1 MSAYVFVKY
10 FFLRSA
16 FLFLFYVIQKTLEDF
31 DLNDLLRLHFVIDRG
46 SNLVKA
52 LKPYRSLYCYG
63 HRLNNVLKRS
73 FCQSNKKKRKNETA
87 NIHVQAPTVQSNT
100 KRKDSD
106 LSTSTSDDDIETVL
120 PIAKRKMKTKITAG
134 VVQSITTDPRKLEL
148 TDMEPAAQKVIET
161 IVNC

>member
-1 MSAYVFVKY
+1 M
-10 FFLRSA
+10 
-16 FLFLFYVIQKTLEDF
+16 
-31 DLNDLLRLHFVIDRG
+31 NDLSRLHFVIDRG

-73 FCQSNKKKRKNETA
+73 FFQSNKKKRKNETA
-87 NIHVQAPTVQSNT
+87 NVQAPTVQSNKKQT
-100 KRKDSD
+100 DSD
-106 LSTSTSDDDIETVL
+106 LSISTSDDDIETVL
-120 PIAKRKMKTKITAG
+120 PIAKRKTKTKVTAG

-161 IVNC
+161 IVNCKKLVKFVKKVNKLFLTFLWLSSLHVKL